1 MPVVQCWGRPR
12 AANISQVAERSF
24 VSSTRSG
31 RFTHCQEEP
40 RSSSG
45 GKRKAS
51 EQNGSLNEDNHSN
64 KMRMRSEL
72 TCVRDGCKRSSGQ
85 AVCRVCRLLLRSG
98 CNVRSR
104 ELDSDFAAWAI
115 PERMERLSGI

>member
-31 RFTHCQEEP
+31 RVTHCQEEP
-40 RSSSG
+40 RSSSD
-45 GKRKAS
+45 GKRKPS
-51 EQNGSLNEDNHSN
+51 DQDGRLNEDNHSN

-72 TCVRDGCKRSSGQ
+72 TCVRHGCKRSDGQ
-85 AVCRVCRLLLRSG
+85 AVCRVCRLFLGSG
-98 CNVRSR
+98 RNFCSR
-104 ELDSDFAAWAI
+104 ELHSNFAARAI
-115 PERMERLSGI
+115 AERMERLSGL